1 MASDMVANVYIVSH
15 DFKIVFHEFYAENLP
30 LTILGIRDRL
40 KQVDS
45 RCRGLNVLYKPSSN
59 FSMNKLVKGEANSKD
74 FEVLN
79 SCELAVDCLMGTVLF
94 LVGHLT
100 QNKPTDELDVISVQA
115 AHPSQ
120 WGGTDISDN
129 SIELIDVSLLPDA
142 VKIHRNKI
150 KAPHKVSHEV
160 FQRIQS
166 LIPDKLLTVLEDTE
180 PPEDGKALKIFR
192 EEEDHFLHVASKV
205 MGLRRIYT
213 AEIGAREFT
222 LAVFIFTLVEIRHLY
237 KGYHFRFV
245 SKEWP
250 HNAQVLVKVADEV
263 EPRHYNPKSDAC
275 LWRDFIPFWM
285 MEIYSKGSN
294 DFTRLLLSGASL
306 VKNYSY
312 TPGSFVL
319 PLIYVD
325 MSFVATIMFMFTG
338 KDGQVLY
345 SQENLHL
352 SDPEQAISFLN
363 ILYNQTDYLLS
374 NHHELSAYGQSFLDA
389 QSKTH
394 TSCSVSTKAPQ
405 SQKHVSA
412 SYPGAKEQDPPENDE
427 GLGWGPSGRK
437 RQGPQLSEPGMKKI
451 NR

>member
-1 MASDMVANVYIVSH
+1 MASDMVANIYIVSH

-45 RCRGLNVLYKPSSN
+45 RCRGLNVLYKPSSY

-79 SCELAVDCLMGTVLF
+79 SCELAVDCLMGMVLF

-100 QNKPTDELDVISVQA
+100 QNKPMDELDVISVQA
-115 AHPSQ
+115 THPSQ

-129 SIELIDVSLLPDA
+129 SIELTDVLLLPDA

-180 PPEDGKALKIFR
+180 PPEDGKVLKIFR

-205 MGLRRIYT
+205 MGLRRLYT
-213 AEIGAREFT
+213 AEIGAQEFT
-222 LAVFIFTLVEIRHLY
+222 LAVFIFTLIEICHVH
-237 KGYHFRFV
+237 KGYDFRF
-245 SKEWP
+245 
-250 HNAQVLVKVADEV
+250 
-263 EPRHYNPKSDAC
+263 NPKSDAC

-294 DFTRLLLSGASL
+294 DFTRLLLSGVSL

-338 KDGQVLY
+338 KDGKVLY

-412 SYPGAKEQDPPENDE
+412 SYPGAEEQDPPENDK
-427 GLGWGPSGRK
+427 GLGWGPSRLSKPSQSSGRK
-437 RQGPQLSEPGMKKI
+437 
-451 NR
+451 

>member
-45 RCRGLNVLYKPSSN
+45 RCRGLNVLYKPSSY

-79 SCELAVDCLMGTVLF
+79 LCELAVDCLM
-94 LVGHLT
+94 VGHLT
-100 QNKPTDELDVISVQA
+100 QNKPMDELDVISVQA
-115 AHPSQ
+115 THPSQ

-129 SIELIDVSLLPDA
+129 LIKLTDVLLLPDA

-160 FQRIQS
+160 
-166 LIPDKLLTVLEDTE
+166 EDTE
-180 PPEDGKALKIFR
+180 PPEDGKVLKIFR

-205 MGLRRIYT
+205 MGLCRLYM

-222 LAVFIFTLVEIRHLY
+222 LAMFIFTLVKICHVH
-237 KGYHFRFV
+237 KGYDFRFV

-294 DFTRLLLSGASL
+294 DFTRLLLSGVSL

-338 KDGQVLY
+338 KDGKVLY

-412 SYPGAKEQDPPENDE
+412 SYPGAEEQDPPENDK
-427 GLGWGPSGRK
+427 GLRWGPSQLSKPSQSSGRK
-437 RQGPQLSEPGMKKI
+437 
-451 NR
+451 